1 LHAVSV
7 RWYSIVVDCRDPA
20 AQARW
25 WAEALDWRIFY
36 EAPDEVVVVPPHALD
51 ESRVIP
57 PAERGPGLIFVPVAD
72 GKTVKNRLHIDLAP
86 SPDAGQEAEVHRLEA
101 MGATRASVGQDPDQ
115 VSWVVMADPEGN
127 EFCVLSARE

>member
-1 LHAVSV
+1 MSV

-36 EAPDEVVVVPPHALD
+36 EAPDEVVVVPPYALD

-57 PAERGPGLIFVPVAD
+57 PAERGPGLIFVPIAD
-72 GKTVKNRLHIDLAP
+72 GKTVKNRLHLDLRPKDQA
-86 SPDAGQEAEVHRLEA
+86 AEVARLEA
-101 MGATRASVGQDPDQ
+101 LGARRVDVGQAADVTWVVLADPD
-115 VSWVVMADPEGN
+115 GN
-127 EFCVLSARE
+127 EFCVLRALRPDELDA